1 MKNRLLVLVMMC
13 ALAGTLFATGDAE
26 GTAKPVTL
34 SVVMHNNTLTGPFE
48 EIYAI
53 WEEQT
58 GNTVEIS
65 KLASG
70 EDYGAMMQTRFA
82 TNDFPDA
89 FEMDPGTKQ
98 YIKLRAEETLYDWTN
113 DPIMVRITE
122 SSRDFQTL
130 NEKIYGVA

>member
-1 MKNRLLVLVMMC
+1 MKIVAVIQ
-13 ALAGTLFATGDAE
+13 D
-26 GTAKPVTL
+26 P
-34 SVVMHNNTLTGPFE
+34 
-48 EIYAI
+48 
-53 WEEQT
+53 
-58 GNTVEIS
+58 VEI
-65 KLASG
+65 
-70 EDYGAMMQTRFA
+70 
-82 TNDFPDA
+82 A